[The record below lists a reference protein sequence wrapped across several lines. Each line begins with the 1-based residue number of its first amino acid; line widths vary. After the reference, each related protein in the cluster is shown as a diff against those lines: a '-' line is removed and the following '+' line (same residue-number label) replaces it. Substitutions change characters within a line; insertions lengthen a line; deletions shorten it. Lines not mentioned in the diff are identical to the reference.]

1 LYKGAA
7 GVPQDQSTAAHW
19 LELAATQGHAKAQ
32 LNLGVLYDRG
42 HGVTQDATQA
52 VRWYRQAAEQGNRK
66 AQLNLGLSYA
76 TGRGVAQDY
85 IEAYKWF
92 SLAAQTGNNAS
103 AAQYRDRAA
112 TLMTPDD
119 LSKAKKS
126 AHEWLQQR
134 RAR

>member
-1 LYKGAA
+1 MSASASEYALE
-7 GVPQDQSTAAHW
+7 DS
-19 LELAATQGHAKAQ
+19 ELAGSLCIATRSNA
-32 LNLGVLYDRG
+32 
-42 HGVTQDATQA
+42 
-52 VRWYRQAAEQGNRK
+52 
-66 AQLNLGLSYA
+66 
-76 TGRGVAQDY
+76 GRGVARDY

-112 TLMTPDD
+112 SLMAPDD